1 MPIDLTGNPLR
12 PAPPKPKRYMR
23 PLWQRQSFQV
33 EWAKLNMAI
42 QYGWTNEEEDL
53 DLRCPE
59 YYM

>member
-1 MPIDLTGNPLR
+1 
-12 PAPPKPKRYMR
+12 MR
-23 PLWQRQSFQV
+23 PLTQRQSFQV